1 MRQEVEGIFTMRR
14 RMNLWRGKCR
24 LSVKRRNQRGAWVI
38 NGFYEIVMLAEGIDF
53 SHSRRIGNFD
63 ECRRMN
69 IFSDKGYQQG
79 DCNRRVRAGGNATY
93 HQAGKKIVNYGA
105 GIHFLSDKYGDFLI
119 WRSPSQAYRPSPFTN
134 MGRDGNP
141 FQVVPFYNFNHPDR

>member
-1 MRQEVEGIFTMRR
+1 MFYRMRQEVEGIFTMRR

-93 HQAGKKIVNYGA
+93 HQSGKKIVNYGA

-119 WRSPSQAYRPSPFTN
+119 WRSPLSGISSFSIYKYGERWKSVSGGSFL
-134 MGRDGNP
+134 
-141 FQVVPFYNFNHPDR
+141 